1 MLSPLLRPGDLI
13 GLASPS
19 WLATEES
26 IAPAA
31 AALQALGYRVR
42 LAPQI
47 FAHGWDYAAAP
58 EERAESFNAL
68 IRDPE
73 VRLVFFGGGEGADD
87 IVPLLDYEAA
97 GRDPKLYLSYSDGTS
112 ILNAIRVKT
121 GLVTLYGQTPG
132 RMPENVAGRPT
143 DYNLRQFT
151 AFTASRPERHTAAAS
166 WRTLVPGCAAGT
178 LAGGY
183 LANTIFAAATGLLAP
198 EDPGDLILFVEDNQM
213 FNGIE
218 ALSAHIGRLEQ
229 CGIMP
234 RVKGL
239 LFGHYSAPV
248 NEQLLARLTRLGEK
262 WGIPVAYCDDF
273 GHGENSAILPIGIR
287 AALDTEKCTLEYD
300 WGKTPDGGQDAA
312 DC

>member
-26 IAPAA
+26 TAPSI

-42 LAPQI
+42 LAPHI
-47 FAHGWDYAAAP
+47 FAHGWDYAATP
-58 EERAESFNAL
+58 EERAGGFNTL
-68 IRDPE
+68 IRDPD

-97 GRDPKLYLSYSDGTS
+97 RRDPKLYLSYSDGTS
-112 ILNAIRVKT
+112 ILNAIHAKT

-132 RMPENVAGRPT
+132 KMPDIADRHPT
-143 DYNLRQFT
+143 DYNLRQFC
-151 AFTASRPERHTAAAS
+151 AFTASRPERHTAAAP
-166 WRTLVPGCAAGT
+166 WRPLVPGRASGT

-183 LANTIFAAATGLLAP
+183 LANTIFAAATGQLVP
-198 EDPGDLILFVEDNQM
+198 ETEENLVLFVEDHEM

-218 ALSAHIGRLEQ
+218 ALSAHIARLEQ
-229 CGIMP
+229 CGVMP
-234 RVKGL
+234 HVRGL
-239 LFGHYSAPV
+239 LFGHYSVPV
-248 NEQLLARLTRLGEK
+248 NDQLLVRLTRLGEK
-262 WGIPVAYCDDF
+262 WRIPVAYSDDF
-273 GHGENSAILPIGIR
+273 GHGENSAILPIGVR

-300 WGKTPDGGQDAA
+300 WGRTE
-312 DC
+312 

>member
-1 MLSPLLRPGDLI
+1 MLPPILRPGDVI

-19 WLATEES
+19 WLATGES
-26 IAPAA
+26 TAPAVS
-31 AALQALGYRVR
+31 ALEALGYGVR

-47 FAHGWDYAAAP
+47 FARGWDYAASP

-97 GRDPKLYLSYSDGTS
+97 GRNPKLYLSYSDGTS
-112 ILNAIRVKT
+112 ILNAIHAKT

-132 RMPENVAGRPT
+132 RMPENLEKPME
-143 DYNLRQFT
+143 YNLKQFA
-151 AFTASRPERHTAAAS
+151 AFNASRPGCHTAAGP
-166 WRTLVPGCAAGT
+166 WRTLVPGRAEGM

-183 LANTIFAAATGLLAP
+183 LANTIFAAATGQLVP
-198 EDPGDLILFVEDNQM
+198 EGAGDLVLFVEDHAM

-234 RVKGL
+234 RVRGL
-239 LFGHYSAPV
+239 LFGHYSVPV
-248 NEQLLARLTRLGEK
+248 NEQLLARLARLGER

-273 GHGENSAILPIGIR
+273 GHGENSAILPIGVR
-287 AALDTEKCTLEYD
+287 AALDTGKCTLEYD
-300 WGKTPDGGQDAA
+300 WLDIPGSLR
-312 DC
+312 

>member
-1 MLSPLLRPGDLI
+1 MLAPLLNPGDII

-26 IAPAA
+26 IAPAV
-31 AALQALGYRVR
+31 AALESLGYRVR
-42 LAPQI
+42 LAPYI

-68 IRDPE
+68 IRDPD
-73 VRLVFFGGGEGADD
+73 VRMVFFGGGEGADD

-97 GRDPKLYLSYSDGTS
+97 RRDPKLYLSYSDGTS
-112 ILNAIRVKT
+112 ILNAIHMRT

-132 RMPENVAGRPT
+132 RMPETVERHPS

-151 AFTASRPERHTAAAS
+151 AFTASRPERHTAAAP
-166 WRTLVPGCAAGT
+166 WRTLVPGRAAGM

-183 LANTIFAAATGLLAP
+183 LANTIFAAATGQLVP
-198 EDPGDLILFVEDNQM
+198 EAAEDLVLFIEDNKM
-213 FNGIE
+213 FNIIE
-218 ALSAHIGRLEQ
+218 ALSAHIARLEQ

-234 RVKGL
+234 CVRGL
-239 LFGHYSAPV
+239 LFGHYSVPAD
-248 NEQLLARLTRLGEK
+248 EQLLTRLTRLGEK
-262 WGIPVAYCDDF
+262 WHIPVAYCDDF
-273 GHGENSAILPIGIR
+273 GHGENSAVLPIGVR

-300 WGKTPDGGQDAA
+300 WEKTEK
-312 DC
+312 